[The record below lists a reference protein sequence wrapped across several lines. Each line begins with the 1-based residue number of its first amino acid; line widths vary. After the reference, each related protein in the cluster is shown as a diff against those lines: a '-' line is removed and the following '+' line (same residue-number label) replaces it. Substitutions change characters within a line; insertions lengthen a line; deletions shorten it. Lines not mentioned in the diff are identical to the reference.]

1 MKGAFNWVAVKA
13 SGFGERRKAILEDM
27 SILFGATLISNETG
41 RRLDSIEVSDLGR
54 CRRVISTK
62 DTTTFVEGAGD
73 SAAISDRIENI
84 RSQAKETKSDYD
96 KEKLDERAAKL
107 SGGVSV
113 LRVGAITEIELK
125 EKKQRVEDALSA
137 TRAAMS
143 EGILPGGGTSLIR
156 VAEDLRSQFSERNDV
171 NTGANLVFDAVAA
184 PVKLLVDNAGYSG
197 EVVVNAIIQGS
208 DDYGFDAEHN
218 KYGSM
223 YELGI
228 IDPVK
233 VTRSALENAGSIA
246 GMILTTES
254 ILTEYNPPK
263 LPAPFDD

>member
-1 MKGAFNWVAVKA
+1 MDNKYNYPELERVDKDIGRYYKDSNNNLVPSVTTVLSNTSNKS
-13 SGFGERRKAILEDM
+13 SGLMDWR
-27 SILFGATLISNETG
+27 
-41 RRLDSIEVSDLGR
+41 
-54 CRRVISTK
+54 
-62 DTTTFVEGAGD
+62 
-73 SAAISDRIENI
+73 
-84 RSQAKETKSDYD
+84 
-96 KEKLDERAAKL
+96 
-107 SGGVSV
+107 

-156 VAEDLRSQFSERNDV
+156 IAEDLRSEFAERNDV
-171 NTGANLVFDAVAA
+171 NTGAHLVFDAVAA

-197 EVVVNAIIQGS
+197 EVVVNAILQGS

-218 KYGSM
+218 QYGSM